1 MSHQYFL
8 LLPPL
13 AAVLSELTLSRPS
26 TEQMISST
34 LSSFCHDSV
43 SHRRHGGNACFSLRL
58 EQTDY
63 PEFGPFRA
71 ASAAL
76 AVTARCIC
84 ATSSE
89 NPNRVSGK
97 GRQRENKKM
106 KALVFNGPRDIRF
119 ETYPDPSLKTENS
132 VILNL

>member
-1 MSHQYFL
+1 MSYQYFL

-43 SHRRHGGNACFSLRL
+43 SHRRHGGNACFSLGL

-63 PEFGPFRA
+63 PEFGPLWATGRVLIA
-71 ASAAL
+71 ASG
-76 AVTARCIC
+76 RIR
-84 ATSSE
+84 AT
-89 NPNRVSGK
+89 
-97 GRQRENKKM
+97 
-106 KALVFNGPRDIRF
+106 
-119 ETYPDPSLKTENS
+119 
-132 VILNL
+132 